1 MLMVIAAFSIGSNAF
16 AQYSQQSFS
25 AMQWRLVGPHRAGR
39 VTTVAG
45 IPGNPAVYYFG
56 TPGGGV
62 WKTTNGGR
70 VWTPIFDDAHV
81 ASIGALALA
90 PSNPD
95 IIYVGTGEETAGNGI
110 YKSTDAGKTW
120 TNIGLKDERYISQ
133 IIVDPKNPDIVL
145 VSARD
150 YFRAGPARGIF
161 KTTDGGQTWNRV
173 FFKDDKT
180 SVVEMAPAP
189 DDPKIIYAATYNL
202 QIDPDF
208 RRALG
213 SESLIYKSTDEGA
226 T

>member
-1 MLMVIAAFSIGSNAF
+1 MNQLARFFLVIISIIVSAQF
-16 AQYSQQSFS
+16 ASAQYSPQSFS

-39 VTTVAG
+39 VTPVAG

-62 WKTTNGGR
+62 WKTINGGR
-70 VWTPIFDDAHV
+70 VWTPIFDAAHV

-95 IIYVGTGEETAGNGI
+95 IIYVGTGEETVGNGV

-133 IIVDPKNPDIVL
+133 IIVDPKNPEVVL

-161 KTTDGGQTWNRV
+161 KTADGGKTWERV

-180 SVVEMAPAP
+180 SVVEMAAAP
-189 DDPKIIYAATYNL
+189 DDPKIIY
-202 QIDPDF
+202 
-208 RRALG
+208 
-213 SESLIYKSTDEGA
+213 
-226 T
+226 